1 MKKNA
6 EAGNEEI
13 IYSVGEICTL
23 TGVTRKTL
31 FYYDRIGLLKPFD
44 RVGVQSHK
52 VYDQVSLERL
62 NSILMYR
69 CAGLQIREIR
79 EILENSTSKE
89 QVLEGVLAR
98 LMRES
103 EQITQQMRMIRDL
116 LEEQGD

>member
-1 MKKNA
+1 MIMMTVR
-6 EAGNEEI
+6 EV
-13 IYSVGEICTL
+13 SRL
-23 TGVTRKTL
+23 TGVSVRAL
-31 FYYDRIGLLKPFD
+31 QYYDRIGLLKPFD
-44 RVGVQSHK
+44 CVGVQSHK